1 MFHEGHDISLLAFV
15 VKVLESFMLNPIG
28 LLLRDVFTGFSEAP
42 VEIKI
47 NILQKRKIPWI
58 FKVENNLA

>member
-1 MFHEGHDISLLAFV
+1 
-15 VKVLESFMLNPIG
+15 MLNPIG

-47 NILQKRKIPWI
+47 NILQKRKISWI